1 MNKTQQAT
9 LLSTIP
15 VILVML
21 AVYYLPVS
29 DMDEKEQTSDTMDY
43 SVPGD
48 EDSFC
53 FHHPIPSPSL
63 PYFKLRESICGTW
76 GNVTKTLLS
85 RGTCQGQYT
94 PECYTE
100 SFLDDYNLVDDAP
113 RRTCQGQ
120 HYPTCYIESSSGEM
134 LLFAP
139 SVGPPDY
146 PAYPDEESYC
156 YHYPVWSDGESKAS
170 ICGTWEN
177 VTKTL
182 ISKYHCQGERHY
194 ECPIESASG
203 EVTLFS
209 PLWRTIQPSFD
220 YNDGPFCYHYPLL
233 PDAEPRESICDNT
246 WVRVT
251 ATLLSRD
258 HCIGE
263 PDYTCNIE
271 SSSGQ
276 TIAYSPLLN
285 PEQWHTASW
294 RYDD

>member
-9 LLSTIP
+9 LLSLIP
-15 VILVML
+15 VIFLVIL

-43 SVPGD
+43 RVSGD

-53 FHHPIPSPSL
+53 FHFPIPPPSL
-63 PYFKLRESICGTW
+63 SQYELQESICGTLE
-76 GNVTKTLLS
+76 NVTKTLLS
-85 RGTCQGQYT
+85 RGTCQGQYS
-94 PECYTE
+94 PE
-100 SFLDDYNLVDDAP
+100 
-113 RRTCQGQ
+113 
-120 HYPTCYIESSSGEM
+120 CYIESSSGEM

-156 YHYPVWSDGESKAS
+156 YHYSVSPNGESIPS
-170 ICGTWEN
+170 ICGTWED

-182 ISKYHCQGERHY
+182 LFRGVCHGARLYTCN
-194 ECPIESASG
+194 IESSSG
-203 EVTLFS
+203 KVTLFS
-209 PLWRTIQPSFD
+209 PLIEPPGYRMGGSD
-220 YNDGPFCYHYPLL
+220 KSYCYHYPLL
-233 PDAEPRESICDNT
+233 PDAEPRESICGT
-246 WVRVT
+246 WHHIT
-251 ATLLSRD
+251 NTLLSRD

-276 TIAYSPLLN
+276 TIAYSPVLN
-285 PEQWHTASW
+285 PEQ
-294 RYDD
+294 